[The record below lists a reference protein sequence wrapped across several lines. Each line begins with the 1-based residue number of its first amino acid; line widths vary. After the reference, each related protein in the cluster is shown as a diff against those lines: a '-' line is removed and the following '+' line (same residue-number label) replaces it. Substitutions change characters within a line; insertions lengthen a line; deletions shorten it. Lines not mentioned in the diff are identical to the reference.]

1 MKNYNKGEK
10 VSIKRCYEI
19 HINGYITDVC
29 PGEVGTVHWDC
40 GDTVEVYFGDFIM
53 LEVNKEDIEP
63 YISEETEEVTID
75 GWLTRSASGNIVF
88 SDSSECRRGNRVWY
102 HKEGANVVD
111 LDETGLFPNN
121 LFPSLTWE
129 SDPLEV
135 TITIKPKNK
144 QWKQ

>member
-1 MKNYNKGEK
+1 MKNYNEGEK
-10 VSIKRCYEI
+10 VSIKRCYEV

-40 GDTVEVYFGDFIM
+40 GDTVEVYFGDYIM

-63 YISEETEEVTID
+63 YISEDAEEVTID
-75 GWLTRSASGNIVF
+75 GWVARDDEDLIGESGLYLYPVKPVRKGHWFALPEDVERNAAM
-88 SDSSECRRGNRVWY
+88 R
-102 HKEGANVVD
+102 
-111 LDETGLFPNN
+111 LDVG

-135 TITIKPKNK
+135 TITIKPKK
-144 QWKQ
+144 Q